1 MTAGRLTDLMAAQ
14 GLPADVADTIDAV
27 HRPLARHIAAAV
39 AASRAIVPLVVGI
52 CGAQG
57 SGKTTITA
65 ILAALLADQG
75 LTVASL
81 SIDDLYLGRAARLAL
96 AAAIHPLLRTRGV
109 PGTHDVAAGR
119 RLLVAAGAKAP
130 FALPRFDKAT
140 DDPAPRASWTAVAG
154 PVDVFLFEGWC
165 VGAVPQP
172 AAALERPVNPLEAI
186 EDATGVWRRHVND
199 SLAGPYRSLFARLDL
214 LLLLQAPSFDVVAGW
229 RAEQEDKLR
238 TALSLAGR
246 HGGQSA
252 AELDRFIM
260 HFERITRH
268 ILAEMPDRADIVIG
282 LDRHRRVDRLLLPA
296 CAGPPGAPDGRQ
308 GSQ

>member
-1 MTAGRLTDLMAAQ
+1 MTAGRLTDLAAAHD
-14 GLPADVADTIDAV
+14 LPAGIAETIETV
-27 HRPLARHIAAAV
+27 HRPVARHIVAAV
-39 AASRAIVPLVVGI
+39 ARRARTPLVVGI

-65 ILAALLADQG
+65 VLAALLADQG
-75 LTVASL
+75 LSVASL
-81 SIDDLYLGRAARLAL
+81 SIDDLYLGRAARSTL
-96 AAAIHPLLRTRGV
+96 AATVHPLLRVRGV

-119 RLLVAAGAKAP
+119 RLIAAAGAGSP
-130 FALPRFDKAT
+130 FVLPRFDKAT
-140 DDPAPRASWTAVAG
+140 DDPAPRACWPVLAG

-172 AAALERPVNPLEAI
+172 AAALEHPVNRLEAI

-199 SLAGPYRSLFARLDL
+199 SLAGPYRPLFARLDL
-214 LLLLQAPSFDVVAGW
+214 LMLLQAPSFDVVAGW

-268 ILAEMPDRADIVIG
+268 ILAEMPDRADVVVK
-282 LDRHRRVDRLLLPA
+282 LDRYRRVDRLLLPA
-296 CAGPPGAPDGRQ
+296 DTGPTQPA
-308 GSQ
+308 

>member
-1 MTAGRLTDLMAAQ
+1 MTAGRLADLMAAQ
-14 GLPADVADTIDAV
+14 GLPANLADAIDAV
-27 HRPLARHIAAAV
+27 HRPLARHIAAA
-39 AASRAIVPLVVGI
+39 AAAAANRALPLVVGI

-65 ILAALLADQG
+65 ILAALLADRG
-75 LTVASL
+75 LAVASL

-109 PGTHDVAAGR
+109 PGTHDAPAGG
-119 RLLVAAGAKAP
+119 RLIAAAGAGAP

-140 DDPAPRASWTAVAG
+140 DDPAPRASWPAVAG

-165 VGAVPQP
+165 VGAAPQP
-172 AAALERPVNPLEAI
+172 AAALEHPINRLEAI
-186 EDATGVWRRHVND
+186 EDAAGVWRRHVND

-214 LLLLQAPSFDVVAGW
+214 LMLLQAPGFDVVAGW

-238 TALSLAGR
+238 AALSLAGR
-246 HGGQSA
+246 SGGQSA

-268 ILAEMPDRADIVIG
+268 ILAEMPDRADIVVK
-282 LDRHRRVDRLLLPA
+282 LDRHRRVDHLLLPA
-296 CAGPPGAPDGRQ
+296 GAAPGRRA
-308 GSQ
+308 